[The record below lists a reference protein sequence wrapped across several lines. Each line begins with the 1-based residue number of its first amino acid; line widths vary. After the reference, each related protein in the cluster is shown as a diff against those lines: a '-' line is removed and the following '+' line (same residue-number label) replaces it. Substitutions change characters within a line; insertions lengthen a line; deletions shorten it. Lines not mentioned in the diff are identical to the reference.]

1 MENLWDYCEQN
12 VKQKRI
18 VITGGTTGIGKAT
31 ANLLVSL
38 GARVL
43 IFGRDTHDFNT
54 AVEDIK
60 KNFPEGEIYGAP
72 ADATKK
78 EDMQMIW
85 EMVDTQLGGIDILI
99 NNAAIAGNGIT
110 NESYEDWK
118 YILETNV
125 MGYLDAC
132 QEAVSRMTEKKSGH
146 IVNIGSMSAETR
158 EKTGTVYVAT
168 KAAIRGFSAS
178 LRKEINPLGIKV
190 TLIEPGSVVSDI
202 HSESKEEQEK
212 KMEKLEMLKADD
224 IAVSVLFCISQ
235 PLRSDIISLQIKPHL
250 QII

>member
-1 MENLWDYCEQN
+1 
-12 VKQKRI
+12 
-18 VITGGTTGIGKAT
+18 
-31 ANLLVSL
+31 
-38 GARVL
+38 
-43 IFGRDTHDFNT
+43 
-54 AVEDIK
+54 
-60 KNFPEGEIYGAP
+60 
-72 ADATKK
+72 
-78 EDMQMIW
+78 
-85 EMVDTQLGGIDILI
+85 
-99 NNAAIAGNGIT
+99 
-110 NESYEDWK
+110 
-118 YILETNV
+118 
-125 MGYLDAC
+125 
-132 QEAVSRMTEKKSGH
+132 
-146 IVNIGSMSAETR
+146 MSAETR